1 VIGHH
6 EHPNMMAKKQLEE
19 MRKNLLTEYNNFLL
33 SKIGVKNS
41 ICFMFS
47 SNPNDQ
53 VQVQLGKQNAKN
65 NNNSLH
71 SIKMKHADDGL
82 YGNNDYI
89 VS

>member
-1 VIGHH
+1 MNQPQHNASVIGHQ
-6 EHPNMMAKKQLEE
+6 EHPNIMAKKHLEE

-53 VQVQLGKQNAKN
+53 V
-65 NNNSLH
+65 
-71 SIKMKHADDGL
+71 
-82 YGNNDYI
+82 
-89 VS
+89 